1 MNHLSNGWFFL
12 SGHTSPSNRSEF
24 NGVLLTTNELNM
36 KKLLLGVSLT
46 LGFMASS
53 YAQCN
58 VEVNDSLM
66 SNYDYILN
74 AVNATGTAP
83 FVYNWTV
90 TDGNGVPVP
99 FTTNSGGDSITIDA
113 MTLQNNYGCVIYQL
127 CMTDNNNCTTC
138 TSDTAAL
145 QVPFNCYSAFSS
157 SIVGQNQVSITLNSS
172 MPPYLIMNQMV
183 MWTDGNGQGQ
193 GTPYMGPGTIVT
205 YTPGPSN
212 PSNKFFCCILTNTI
226 NGGCIS
232 CDSIQYTNS
241 SLSLDEFK
249 NKVLQISPNPS
260 SSVVK
265 IESSSAIES
274 VSLYNTQGQKI
285 IVTYALNGNTA
296 ELNVVELPKGVY
308 TLEVVGTSGK
318 FKEQLIKE

>member
-1 MNHLSNGWFFL
+1 
-12 SGHTSPSNRSEF
+12 
-24 NGVLLTTNELNM
+24 M
-36 KKLLLGVSLT
+36 KKLLLSVSLA

-53 YAQCN
+53 HAQCS

-74 AVNATGTAP
+74 ATNQTGAAP

-90 TDGNGVPVP
+90 TDGNGVAIP
-99 FTTNSGGDSITIDA
+99 FTTSSGGDSITIDA

-127 CMTDNNNCTTC
+127 CMTDINNCTTC
-138 TSDTAAL
+138 ASDTAAL
-145 QVPFNCYSAFSS
+145 QVPFNCYSAFTS

-193 GTPYMGPGTIVT
+193 GTPYTGPGTIVT

-212 PSNKFFCCILTNTI
+212 PSNKFFCCILTNMI

-241 SLSLDEFK
+241 SLSLNELK
-249 NKVLQISPNPS
+249 NNMLTLSPNPALS
-260 SSVVK
+260 LVK
-265 IESSSAIES
+265 IESSSPIETI
-274 VSLYNTQGQKI
+274 SLYNSVGQKLE
-285 IVTYALNGNTA
+285 VELTLNGNTA
-296 ELNVVELPKGVY
+296 HVNVAELPKGIY
-308 TLEVVGTSGK
+308 VVEISTENGLV
-318 FKEQLIKE
+318 KERFVKE